1 MVEYKEHGL
10 DDVFGVFSDSTRR
23 AILEHLCEGPATVSE
38 LAGPFE
44 ISIPGISKHLNKL
57 EAAGLIRRMKEG
69 REVWC
74 EPDMEPMLH
83 ASSWLTD
90 QRAFWEVRLDRLE
103 QLLEQQDRQ
112 KQPKQ
117 STKPDKEDTDDNE
130 SD

>member
-1 MVEYKEHGL
+1 MVEYNKHGL
-10 DDVFGVFSDSTRR
+10 DGVFGALSDSTRR

-38 LAGPFE
+38 LAEPFE
-44 ISIPGISKHLNKL
+44 ISIQGVSKHVKKL
-57 EAAGLIRRMKEG
+57 ESAGLIRRMKEG

-74 EPDMEPMLH
+74 ELVIEPMLQ